1 MVQVLLPARLLQE
14 AAACAALGAALG
26 AVRAF
31 LPVRGRAAFVPD
43 VLLSGAV
50 LLACQSYAAGYSKAG
65 VLRWYMVAGG
75 LCSRPLRRRGAG
87 RPAAGAG
94 AGDTALLCACLA
106 VFCTVLRC
114 SPCAAAA
121 LRLKLPANYAGTRKE
136 PQKNPKRTCQT
147 SGHCCIIQTYQSKRT
162 DAEGLLFRQE
172 RKAMT
177 NTGRKKRRKNAVV
190 TMAFRLFFVL
200 LLLSMLAAYIS
211 NQVTISSKRA
221 ELETLNEQVA
231 QQQTENQE
239 LQRVLSGDADQI
251 TEWVARDSYN
261 YAAPNERIFV
271 DVTGN

>member
-1 MVQVLLPARLLQE
+1 MVRVLLPVRLLQE
-14 AAACAALGAALG
+14 AVACAMLGAALG

-31 LPVRGRAAFVPD
+31 LPARGRAAFVPD
-43 VLLSGAV
+43 VLLSGVV
-50 LLACQSYAAGYSKAG
+50 LLVCQSYAAGYSAAG
-65 VLRWYMVAGG
+65 VLRWYMVLAAFAAA
-75 LCSRPLRRRGAG
+75 LCP
-87 RPAAGAG
+87 
-94 AGDTALLCACLA
+94 
-106 VFCTVLRC
+106 VFCIVLRC

-147 SGHCCIIQTYQSKRT
+147 GGHCCIIQTYQSKRT